1 MITTMKLPFLT
12 LLLTFTQITQ
22 AQDWPEWRGIGAQG
36 ISAAKGLPET

>member
-1 MITTMKLPFLT
+1 MKCLYFT
-12 LLLTFTQITQ
+12 LLFATTQISR